1 MAESK
6 CDWVRQELAEVRRGR
21 ASAEVAAR
29 VEAHLAECA
38 ACQAEARWD
47 ERLAGLITPAP
58 AAPAASHIE
67 TQVRRLVRR
76 GRWLRGAA
84 IGTAA
89 AAIIGVGSLAF
100 LESQRV
106 LPTPSTT

>member
-6 CDWVRQELAEVRRGR
+6 CDWVRQELAEARRGW
-21 ASAEVAAR
+21 ASAEIAAR
-29 VEAHLAECA
+29 VEAHLADCA
-38 ACQAEARWD
+38 ACQAEAKWD
-47 ERLAGLITPAP
+47 ERLAGSLSSVPAP
-58 AAPAASHIE
+58 AAAAHIE

-106 LPTPSTT
+106 LPTP

>member
-1 MAESK
+1 MTESK

-29 VEAHLAECA
+29 VEAHLAGCA
-38 ACQAEARWD
+38 ACQAEVKWD
-47 ERLAGLITPAP
+47 ERLTGLLTPAP
-58 AAPAASHIE
+58 APAAANPIE

-76 GRWLRGAA
+76 RRWLRGAA

-89 AAIIGVGSLAF
+89 AAVIGVGSLAF

-106 LPTPSTT
+106 LP